1 MDEFLSRW
9 SAYFHMT
16 ETQFVWAVVVIT
28 VLIASLFR
36 FFRNLVD
43 EGKGSEEHDKDQG
56 RPKLPG
62 GGPLSP
68 GVPLIERGIEVPPAP
83 PHPLRRSQR
92 GDHSG

>member
-16 ETQFVWAVVVIT
+16 LTEFVWAVVVIT

-36 FFRNLVD
+36 FFHSLVD
-43 EGKGSEEHDKDQG
+43 EGTSSKEHAKVQG

-62 GGPLSP
+62 GGPSIAGGP
-68 GVPLIERGIEVPPAP
+68 I
-83 PHPLRRSQR
+83 
-92 GDHSG
+92 D